1 MICMRNVRIFRIKRG
16 RFLKFSKTKEN
27 CLASNKYI
35 PKNYLFP
42 PSVSNSNL
50 SSNIDESKI
59 EKKKKRISKNVSSN
73 LSSRIHERAV
83 AWFNLKNKKK
93 EKKRKEKKKTF
104 VSLPRKKQTQSS
116 GFETVGIRQG
126 SDITR
131 VEITRGERR
140 SGATK
145 VPRFSS
151 SFFSFGGGALKRS
164 RGGISRRKLRREW
177 WL

>member
-1 MICMRNVRIFRIKRG
+1 MRVK
-16 RFLKFSKTKEN
+16 L
-27 CLASNKYI
+27 
-35 PKNYLFP
+35 
-42 PSVSNSNL
+42 
-50 SSNIDESKI
+50 
-59 EKKKKRISKNVSSN
+59 KKKKRKE
-73 LSSRIHERAV
+73 SRKTSPRIFLLE
-83 AWFNLKNKKK
+83 FTNEPLLGLILKI
-93 EKKRKEKKKTF
+93 KKRKEEERKKKTF

>member
-1 MICMRNVRIFRIKRG
+1 MRVK
-16 RFLKFSKTKEN
+16 L
-27 CLASNKYI
+27 
-35 PKNYLFP
+35 
-42 PSVSNSNL
+42 
-50 SSNIDESKI
+50 
-59 EKKKKRISKNVSSN
+59 KKKKEKNLEKRLLKFTNFFSN
-73 LSSRIHERAV
+73 SRTSHCG
-83 AWFNLKNKKK
+83 WFNLKNKKK

-116 GFETVGIRQG
+116 GFETLGIRQG

>member
-59 EKKKKRISKNVSSN
+59 EKKKKEKN
-73 LSSRIHERAV
+73 L
-83 AWFNLKNKKK
+83 
-93 EKKRKEKKKTF
+93 EKRLLE
-104 VSLPRKKQTQSS
+104 
-116 GFETVGIRQG
+116 
-126 SDITR
+126 
-131 VEITRGERR
+131 
-140 SGATK
+140 
-145 VPRFSS
+145 
-151 SFFSFGGGALKRS
+151 SFFSNS
-164 RGGISRRKLRREW
+164 RTSRCLV
-177 WL
+177 

>member
-1 MICMRNVRIFRIKRG
+1 MRVK
-16 RFLKFSKTKEN
+16 L
-27 CLASNKYI
+27 
-35 PKNYLFP
+35 
-42 PSVSNSNL
+42 
-50 SSNIDESKI
+50 
-59 EKKKKRISKNVSSN
+59 KKKKEKNLEKRLLKFTNFFSN
-73 LSSRIHERAV
+73 SQTSRCG
-83 AWFNLKNKKK
+83 WFNLKNKKK

-164 RGGISRRKLRREW
+164 RGGDKPQKTTARVVAVTDYAVPQRFTVWRIKGGGKGGREKREVAG
-177 WL
+177 

>member
-59 EKKKKRISKNVSSN
+59 EKKKKRKE
-73 LSSRIHERAV
+73 SR
-83 AWFNLKNKKK
+83 
-93 EKKRKEKKKTF
+93 KT
-104 VSLPRKKQTQSS
+104 SPRIFLLEFTN
-116 GFETVGIRQG
+116 E
-126 SDITR
+126 
-131 VEITRGERR
+131 
-140 SGATK
+140 
-145 VPRFSS
+145 P
-151 SFFSFGGGALKRS
+151 
-164 RGGISRRKLRREW
+164 LR
-177 WL
+177 LV